1 MKKLLLICLLI
12 LVFSGCKTSG
22 TTYSLYTQESGIAA
36 GRLVITGADGKN
48 KGYLQQSLIDPRRTV
63 QYDKKGNATGYWQ
76 KVPLIPERACF
87 TRGNRLIL
95 FNRPI

>member
-22 TTYSLYTQESGIAA
+22 ITYSLYTQESGIAA

-76 KVPLIPERACF
+76 KS
-87 TRGNRLIL
+87 
-95 FNRPI
+95 PIDSRKSVFHKK